1 MGPADAASPSPALSP
16 TQAQQPALNR
26 PPAVTRWSGFYFTDR
41 MLATANDGA
50 ASVRASTSCAGLL
63 AALGASQWE
72 VRVISQTP
80 YIAVIE
86 RGDSF
91 GLIRASGDS
100 TLCSV
105 NIALGTLQA
114 VATTGPETYNGKV
127 RMYPF
132 QCLKAGDT
140 VSMMLIYED
149 PSGDFRMLLSTTIPA
164 ATGSQA
170 LTGKAVEQLVVGR
183 SASSIF
189 DLFKASAS
197 SKSDALPSWA
207 HAVGPDDS
215 GAPGTVNVTSTDPL
229 SGEMTLS
236 GLRDEA
242 GRPATVK
249 AGFRCN
255 SGPQ

>member
-1 MGPADAASPSPALSP
+1 VGALCAVVMMSVGAMGPADAARPSPALSP
-16 TQAQQPALNR
+16 TQAQQPALKR

-63 AALGASQWE
+63 AALG
-72 VRVISQTP
+72 
-80 YIAVIE
+80 
-86 RGDSF
+86 
-91 GLIRASGDS
+91 DS

-105 NIALGTLQA
+105 NIALGTLQT

-183 SASSIF
+183 SASSVF

-215 GAPGTVNVTSTDPL
+215 GVPGTVNVTSTDPL
-229 SGEMTLS
+229 SGELTLS